1 MVLPVVYLRTYGYMH
16 TMQRATCMLPKLCVM
31 RTCNSCETQHL
42 ESSCC
47 AVTFRHRTD
56 LLRIELVCGQGSSGD
71 ERSPGNRAEPRG
83 KSSRLRHRSSVNS
96 EHPARLLDREDSRHY
111 SGFLSSTEEL
121 SMDVPD
127 LLASLLELGE
137 SPLQYSDDH

>member
-1 MVLPVVYLRTYGYMH
+1 M
-16 TMQRATCMLPKLCVM
+16 
-31 RTCNSCETQHL
+31 SE
-42 ESSCC
+42 
-47 AVTFRHRTD
+47 
-56 LLRIELVCGQGSSGD
+56 QGSSGD
-71 ERSPGNRAEPRG
+71 ERSPGNRAELRG

-137 SPLQYSDDH
+137 EPLRHTDGHLIQPSALKLI

>member
-1 MVLPVVYLRTYGYMH
+1 
-16 TMQRATCMLPKLCVM
+16 MLV
-31 RTCNSCETQHL
+31 SE
-42 ESSCC
+42 
-47 AVTFRHRTD
+47 
-56 LLRIELVCGQGSSGD
+56 QGSSGD
-71 ERSPGNRAEPRG
+71 ERSPGNRAEPKG

-137 SPLQYSDDH
+137 EPLQHTDDQSPPPPALTLI

>member
-1 MVLPVVYLRTYGYMH
+1 M
-16 TMQRATCMLPKLCVM
+16 
-31 RTCNSCETQHL
+31 
-42 ESSCC
+42 
-47 AVTFRHRTD
+47 
-56 LLRIELVCGQGSSGD
+56 
-71 ERSPGNRAEPRG
+71 
-83 KSSRLRHRSSVNS
+83 NS

-137 SPLQYSDDH
+137 DPLQHTRAPPPSSLLCHLLFNHMDHGSALGIRELREDSGCVCQAGSRIRQQRAAGKPTLGAALEGQGRQGSGSQSSRCPHGARRSEIVTQRPGW

>member
-1 MVLPVVYLRTYGYMH
+1 M
-16 TMQRATCMLPKLCVM
+16 
-31 RTCNSCETQHL
+31 
-42 ESSCC
+42 
-47 AVTFRHRTD
+47 
-56 LLRIELVCGQGSSGD
+56 
-71 ERSPGNRAEPRG
+71 
-83 KSSRLRHRSSVNS
+83 NS

-137 SPLQYSDDH
+137 RPLQRFAS